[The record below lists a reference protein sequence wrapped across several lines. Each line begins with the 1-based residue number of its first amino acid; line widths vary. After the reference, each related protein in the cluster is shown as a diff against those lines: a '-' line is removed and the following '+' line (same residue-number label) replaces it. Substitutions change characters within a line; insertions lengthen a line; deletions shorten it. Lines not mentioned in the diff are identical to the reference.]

1 MQENTHLFLE
11 SLGLYPITQRLR
23 LPASNFE
30 EMVTRAREELRDLT
44 LKPYM
49 SL

>member
-1 MQENTHLFLE
+1 MQENVHLFLE
-11 SLGLYPITQRLR
+11 SLGLYPITQRLG
-23 LPASNFE
+23 LPLRNFE
-30 EMVTRAREELRDLT
+30 DLVAKGREELGDLT